1 MEDEKYQSLLETV
14 KFLNVQMSRFESMIE
29 IENAEMILMQNIGEF
44 VGADCAQLII
54 FQDGMFVPRCQW
66 IKDEDAVHRSYDRS
80 YDRSYAIRKGDT
92 WLEELK
98 KGRVY
103 YLQDIADCV
112 AYGDMVDTNLKD
124 FRCKDIYVLPLC
136 HENMLDGVLCI
147 YNPEE
152 NALRGFLD
160 VQELFSHWLANRIAK
175 KDNRMKKIMSGLG
188 RDYTAAFMIN
198 LDTDYFEVLINQ
210 KSNNAAK
217 ERKLFDW
224 NDYLCNYADKYC
236 VESSIEPMKEEL
248 CTKTVRERLKHED
261 EYHFT
266 FETIPN
272 DIGQKIFQAHV
283 AKEYGPKGNYVVI
296 GFRCVDQIVEKER
309 EYQKSLDKAY
319 KEARQQLEIITNAI
333 PGGIKIS
340 NDDATYSFR
349 YVSKQYVSMLGY
361 DNVDE
366 FMKACGGTIVGIAHP
381 DDLESGIAEAL
392 KQYQTSDHYEITYRM
407 RCKDGSY
414 KYIEDHG
421 HKVYTPEGKV
431 EHWNLILDKN
441 ELVEKTIALE
451 SEKKANLAKT
461 QFLSRMSH
469 DIRTP
474 LNGIIG
480 LLQLNDAH
488 GDNLK
493 FIRDNEKKAEVAAN
507 HLQLLVNDILELN
520 KLSDQNVVLY
530 EEPFRISD
538 LIHEVMT
545 ISSFKADEAG
555 IILETHSNKEKL
567 EYPYLMGSPLH
578 IQRIFIN
585 IINNAIKYNHKG
597 GLVSCYLEEGNM
609 VNDHVTY
616 RIRIMDTGI
625 GMDKKFISSIYEP
638 FTQEKQDARS
648 VYQGTGLGLAIV
660 KNLVDRMHGNIT
672 IHSEVGKGTC
682 VEVELTFKTTN
693 SPVTDKKK
701 NEHINLEGKRVLL
714 AEDNS
719 LNREILRSLLND
731 EKMEVTEACNGK
743 EALEIYMNA
752 EPYSFDMILMDVM
765 MPVMDGIKATS
776 LIRSASKEDAKSIP
790 IFALTA
796 NAFVEDRKKCTDA
809 GMNEHIAKPI
819 NRKDLIQKMSSY
831 LL

>member
-1 MEDEKYQSLLETV
+1 MKDERYHSLLESV
-14 KFLNVQMSRFESMIE
+14 KFLNSQMARFESMVE

-44 VGADCAQLII
+44 LRADCAQLII
-54 FQDGMFVPRCQW
+54 FQDGLLVPRCQW
-66 IKDEDAVHRSYDRS
+66 MKDENAVHRSYDRS
-80 YDRSYAIRKGDT
+80 YAVKEEDT

-103 YLQDIADCV
+103 YLQDIADCL
-112 AYGDMVDTNLKD
+112 AYGDMFDTRLND
-124 FRCKDIYVLPLC
+124 FQCNDLYVLPLC
-136 HENMLDGVLCI
+136 HENILDGVLCI

-152 NALRGFLD
+152 NVLRGFMD
-160 VQELFSHWLANRIAK
+160 VQELFSSWLANRIAK

-210 KSNNAAK
+210 KANNAAK
-217 ERKLFDW
+217 ERKQFDW
-224 NDYLCNYADKYC
+224 NDYLYNYADKYC
-236 VESSIEPMKEEL
+236 VGDSIASMKTEL
-248 CTKTVRERLKHED
+248 CTETVRKRLRNEE

-272 DIGQKIFQAHV
+272 DIGQKTFQAHV

-296 GFRCVDQIVEKER
+296 GFRCVDQIVERER
-309 EYQKSLDKAY
+309 EYQKSLDEAY
-319 KEARQQLEIITNAI
+319 REVRQQLEIITNAI

-349 YVSKQYVSMLGY
+349 YVSKQYVTMLGY
-361 DNVDE
+361 DTVEE

-392 KQYQTSDHYEITYRM
+392 KQYQISDHYEITYRM

-421 HKVYTPEGKV
+421 HKVINAEGKV

-488 GDNLK
+488 ADDLK
-493 FIRDNEKKAEVAAN
+493 FIRENEKKAEVAAD

-530 EEPFRISD
+530 EETFNLPD

-555 IILETHSNKEKL
+555 VTLEMHSNKDKL
-567 EYPYLMGSPLH
+567 DYPYLIGSPLH

-585 IINNAIKYNHKG
+585 IINNAIKYNRKG
-597 GLVSCYLEEGNM
+597 GLVSCYLEEGDM
-609 VNDHVTY
+609 VNERITY
-616 RIRIMDTGI
+616 RTRIMDTGI

-648 VYQGTGLGLAIV
+648 VFQGTGLGLAIV

-672 IHSEVGKGTC
+672 IQSEAGKGTC
-682 VEVELTFKTTN
+682 VEVTLTFKTAN
-693 SPVTDKKK
+693 GPVTDKKK
-701 NEHINLEGKRVLL
+701 NECISLEGKRVLL
-714 AEDNS
+714 AEDNK

-731 EKMEVTEACNGK
+731 EKMEVTEVCNGK

-752 EPYSFDMILMDVM
+752 EPYFFDIILMDVM
-765 MPVMDGIKATS
+765 MPVMDGIKAAS

-809 GMNEHIAKPI
+809 GMNEHITKPI
-819 NRKDLIQKMSSY
+819 SKKELIQKMSSY

>member
-1 MEDEKYQSLLETV
+1 MKDEKYQSLLETV
-14 KFLNVQMSRFESMIE
+14 KFLNVQMARFESMIE
-29 IENAEMILMQNIGEF
+29 IENAEMLLMQNIGEF
-44 VGADCAQLII
+44 AGADCAQLII
-54 FQDGMFVPRCQW
+54 FQDGTFVPRCHW
-66 IKDEDAVHRSYDRS
+66 VKDENTVYRNCEESY
-80 YDRSYAIRKGDT
+80 IVQKQDT
-92 WLEELK
+92 WIEELQ
-98 KGRVY
+98 KGKVF
-103 YLQDIADCV
+103 YLQGISDCV
-112 AYGDMVDTNLKD
+112 MYDSKLSSPLKNVSCED
-124 FRCKDIYVLPLC
+124 LYVLPLC
-136 HENMLDGVLCI
+136 HENLLDGVFCL
-147 YNPEE
+147 YNPDE
-152 NALRGFLD
+152 NRLHSFMD
-160 VQELFSHWLANRIAK
+160 VQDLFSNWLANRIAK

-210 KSNNAAK
+210 KTNNAAK
-217 ERKLFDW
+217 ERKQFDW

-236 VESSIEPMKEEL
+236 VESSIDSMKKEL
-248 CTKTVRERLKHED
+248 CTETVRERLKHEK

-272 DIGQKIFQAHV
+272 DIGQKTFQAHI

-309 EYQKSLDKAY
+309 AYQKSLDEAY
-319 KEARQQLEIITNAI
+319 REARQQLEIITNAI

-349 YVSKQYVSMLGY
+349 YVSKQYISMLGY

-366 FMKACGGTIVGIAHP
+366 FMESCGGSIVGIAHP

-421 HKVYTPEGKV
+421 HKVYTSEGKV

-451 SEKKANLAKT
+451 SEKKANLTKT

-488 GDNLK
+488 ADNLK

-520 KLSDQNVVLY
+520 KLSDQDVVLY
-530 EEPFRISD
+530 EEPFSITD
-538 LIHEVMT
+538 LIHEVIT

-555 IILETHSNKEKL
+555 IILEMHSNKEKL

-597 GLVSCYLEEGNM
+597 GLVSCYLEEGKA
-609 VNDHVTY
+609 VNGKVTY
-616 RIRIMDTGI
+616 HIRIMDTGI
-625 GMDKKFISSIYEP
+625 GMDRKFISSIYEP

-648 VYQGTGLGLAIV
+648 VYQGTGLGLSIV
-660 KNLVDRMHGNIT
+660 KNLVDRMHGT
-672 IHSEVGKGTC
+672 ISIQSEVNKGTC
-682 VEVELTFKTTN
+682 VEVVLSLKTAE
-693 SPVTDKKK
+693 K
-701 NEHINLEGKRVLL
+701 NIKERQKTGSSGLAGKHVLL
-714 AEDNS
+714 AEDNG
-719 LNREILRSLLND
+719 LNREIMRSLLND
-731 EKMEVTEACNGK
+731 EDMDVTEARNGK
-743 EALEIYMNA
+743 EAVDAYLNA
-752 EPYSFDMILMDVM
+752 DSHTFDIILMDVM
-765 MPVMDGIKATS
+765 MPVMDGIEAAR
-776 LIRSASKEDAKSIP
+776 LIRSSSKEDAHNIP

-796 NAFVEDRKKCTDA
+796 NAFMEDRKKCTDA

-819 NRKDLIQKMSSY
+819 NKKELIQKMSSY
-831 LL
+831 MF

>member
-1 MEDEKYQSLLETV
+1 MEDVRYQSLLETV
-14 KFLNVQMSRFESMIE
+14 KFLNVQMTRFESMIE

-54 FQDGMFVPRCQW
+54 FQDGTFVPRCHW
-66 IKDEDAVHRSYDRS
+66 LKNENVVYRNYEESYTIKEE
-80 YDRSYAIRKGDT
+80 DT
-92 WLEELK
+92 WLEELQ
-98 KGRVY
+98 KGKVF
-103 YLQDIADCV
+103 YLQGISDWV
-112 AYGDMVDTNLKD
+112 AYDGMLSSHLKD
-124 FRCKDIYVLPLC
+124 FSCEDLYVLPLC
-136 HENMLDGVLCI
+136 HENLLDGVVCF
-147 YNPEE
+147 YNPNE
-152 NALRGFLD
+152 NRLHSFMD
-160 VQELFSHWLANRIAK
+160 VQNLFSSWLANRIAK

-210 KSNNAAK
+210 KANNAAK
-217 ERKLFDW
+217 EKKQFDW
-224 NDYLCNYADKYC
+224 NDYLHNYADKYC
-236 VESSIEPMKEEL
+236 VESSIEPMKKEL
-248 CTKTVRERLKHED
+248 CTETVRERLKNVE

-266 FETIPN
+266 FETVPN
-272 DIGQKIFQAHV
+272 DIGQKTFQAHI

-296 GFRCVDQIVEKER
+296 GFRCVDQIVERER
-309 EYQKSLDKAY
+309 EYQKSLDEAY

-340 NDDATYSFR
+340 NDDETYSFR
-349 YVSKQYVSMLGY
+349 YVSKQYIAMLGY

-366 FMKACGGTIVGIAHP
+366 FMKSCGGSIAGIAHP

-488 GDNLK
+488 GADLR
-493 FIRDNEKKAEVAAN
+493 FVRDNEKKAEVAAN

-520 KLSDQNVVLY
+520 KLSDQDVVLY
-530 EEPFRISD
+530 EEPFCIAD

-555 IILETHSNKEKL
+555 VILEMRSNKEKL

-597 GLVSCYLEEGNM
+597 GLVSCYLEEGKA
-609 VNDHVTY
+609 VNGKVTY
-616 RIRIMDTGI
+616 RVRIMDTGI
-625 GMDKKFISSIYEP
+625 GMDKKFISTIYEP

-648 VYQGTGLGLAIV
+648 VYQGTGLGLSIV
-660 KNLVDRMHGNIT
+660 KNLVDRMHGSIS
-672 IHSEVGKGTC
+672 IQSEVNKGTC
-682 VEVELTFKTTN
+682 VEVTLSFKTAEK
-693 SPVTDKKK
+693 PVNNRSKTDSTG
-701 NEHINLEGKRVLL
+701 LAGKHVLL
-714 AEDNS
+714 AEDNG
-719 LNREILRSLLND
+719 LNREIVRSLLLD
-731 EKMEVTEACNGK
+731 ENMQVTEVRNGK
-743 EALEIYMNA
+743 EAVEMYLNA
-752 EPYSFDMILMDVM
+752 DAHTFDIILMDVM
-765 MPVMDGIKATS
+765 MPVMDGISATH
-776 LIRSASKEDAKSIP
+776 LIRTSSKEDAESIP
-790 IFALTA
+790 VFALTA

-819 NRKDLIQKMSSY
+819 NKKELIQKMSSY